1 MAALQSPFYGDKMNL
16 YSLCKKI
23 ESCDYPPLPA
33 EHYSEK
39 VIQVRMFCTVE
50 LLSWQTFLFAK
61 VWNMVCGR
69 CMKPTVCKLD
79 LGWREPGWGIV
90 LCPRAGQLIVTV
102 LCSIQEYKWVV
113 LSCQESLTK
122 CWGGGGGGEGDLQW
136 TCILSRG
143 SCNTPSGFM
152 GDWNELCNSR
162 SPWLKCRLYIFLL
175 LIEIILCALL
185 QLRDLVS
192 RCIKSDPDQRPGIT
206 KVNEVAQMMHAGNLH
221 QFPSSPQM
229 KQ

>member
-39 VIQVRMFCTVE
+39 VIQVSMFCTVE

-69 CMKPTVCKLD
+69 CMNRTVCKLD

-102 LCSIQEYKWVV
+102 LCSIQVYKWVV

-122 CWGGGGGGEGDLQW
+122 CWGGGEGGKV
-136 TCILSRG
+136 TC
-143 SCNTPSGFM
+143 
-152 GDWNELCNSR
+152 NELA
-162 SPWLKCRLYIFLL
+162 YY
-175 LIEIILCALL
+175 
-185 QLRDLVS
+185 
-192 RCIKSDPDQRPGIT
+192 PG
-206 KVNEVAQMMHAGNLH
+206 EVATLLVVSWETGMNFATRGPLD
-221 QFPSSPQM
+221 SSADFIFFFY
-229 KQ
+229 

>member
-39 VIQVRMFCTVE
+39 VIQVSVFCTVE

-69 CMKPTVCKLD
+69 CMNQTVCMLD
-79 LGWREPGWGIV
+79 LEWREPGQGIV

-122 CWGGGGGGEGDLQW
+122 CWGGGGV
-136 TCILSRG
+136 TC
-143 SCNTPSGFM
+143 
-152 GDWNELCNSR
+152 NELA
-162 SPWLKCRLYIFLL
+162 YY
-175 LIEIILCALL
+175 
-185 QLRDLVS
+185 
-192 RCIKSDPDQRPGIT
+192 PG
-206 KVNEVAQMMHAGNLH
+206 EVATLLVVSWETGMNFATWGPLDLSAD
-221 QFPSSPQM
+221 FIFFFY
-229 KQ
+229 